1 MDGQARAR
9 AGETQRDRATDFPA
23 GAGDQGGA
31 AGQAEGGEGVGHAG
45 TPRTRSGRGYVAG
58 SEGEG
63 KVRVARAH
71 PIDCLGDRA
80 FGVDWMRKVLAE
92 ARQRSSRFDAVAPK
106 MGAW

>member
-1 MDGQARAR
+1 
-9 AGETQRDRATDFPA
+9 
-23 GAGDQGGA
+23 
-31 AGQAEGGEGVGHAG
+31 
-45 TPRTRSGRGYVAG
+45 
-58 SEGEG
+58 
-63 KVRVARAH
+63 VRVARAH